1 MQLTDKSKNLVVQ
14 LEKVRKIVRK
24 SDNDGFFARNSDLTM
39 FFGTVLMWFSLAHL
53 SAGIGL
59 SFAKHNRDC
68 NQVYINFL
76 LAGCG
81 GAIGSHVFAR
91 NLKLF
96 KFQKEKRIFQTYMS
110 IGADF
115 ENQRAMQN
123 LRKLTYFINLDADIE
138 LFVLLRGV
146 MAGCV
151 SITTDP
157 SGYVAWAALVNG
169 LVGGIIYIF
178 ACRLMHIFDFDDATH
193 VS

>member
-1 MQLTDKSKNLVVQ
+1 V
-14 LEKVRKIVRK
+14 
-24 SDNDGFFARNSDLTM
+24 
-39 FFGTVLMWFSLAHL
+39 
-53 SAGIGL
+53 
-59 SFAKHNRDC
+59 
-68 NQVYINFL
+68 
-76 LAGCG
+76 AGCG
-81 GAIGSHVFAR
+81 GAVGSHVFAR

-96 KFQKEKRIFQTYMS
+96 KFQKEKHIFQTYMS

-123 LRKLTYFINLDADIE
+123 LRKLTYFINLDADVEI
-138 LFVLLRGV
+138 FVLLRGV

-169 LVGGIIYIF
+169 LVAGIVYIF
-178 ACRLMHIFDFDDATH
+178 SCRLMHIFEFDDATH